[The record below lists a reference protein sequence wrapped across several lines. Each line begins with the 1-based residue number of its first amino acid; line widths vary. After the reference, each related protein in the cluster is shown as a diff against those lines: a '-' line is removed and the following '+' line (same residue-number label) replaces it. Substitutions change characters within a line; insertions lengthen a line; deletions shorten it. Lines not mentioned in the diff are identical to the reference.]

1 MPFFSL
7 EGLTYRSGVF
17 LVLLAGSIW
26 STTGLMIR
34 LIEEAQTWQILFY
47 RSVGMTPVLFLFI
60 SYRSKNRLLENLRK
74 TGIPAAIGAMGL
86 VFAFAGGIFALQST
100 TVANALF
107 LFATAPF
114 FAAILGWII
123 LREPVR
129 KATKIAVGV
138 AGLSMVIMLWEG
150 LAVGAFAGNAAAVLS
165 AIGFAVFTIALR
177 WRKLEDMLPAVF
189 LAGVFA
195 FFTALAICRLLDQ
208 SIILSPWDSGVSM
221 FMGMF
226 QLGLGL
232 SIYTFGSKV
241 VPAAE
246 LALLSMT
253 EVLLGPVWVWV
264 FIGEIAS
271 IWTFIG
277 GAILMAAIAGN
288 AFSGIRR
295 RSPKIM

>member
-1 MPFFSL
+1 MT
-7 EGLTYRSGVF
+7 GLSYRSGVF
-17 LVLLAGSIW
+17 LVLIAGAIW

-34 LIEEAQTWQILFY
+34 LIQEAQVWQILFY
-47 RSVGMTPVLFLFI
+47 RSIAMTPVLFLFI
-60 SYRSKNRLLENLRK
+60 AFRSKRRLLENLRK
-74 TGIPAAIGAMGL
+74 AGIPATIGAMGL

-114 FAAILGWII
+114 FTAILGWII

-129 KATKIAVGV
+129 KATWVAIAV
-138 AGLSMVIMLWEG
+138 AGSGMVIMLWDG
-150 LAVGAFAGNAAAVLS
+150 LAVGALAGNAAAVLS

-177 WRKLEDMLPAVF
+177 WSKLEDMLPTVL

-195 FFTALAICRLLDQ
+195 FFTALMMCRLLDQ

-221 FMGMF
+221 FMGVF

-264 FIGEIAS
+264 FIGEIAGV
-271 IWTFIG
+271 WTFVG
-277 GAILMAAIAGN
+277 GSILMVAIAGN
-288 AFSGIRR
+288 AISGIRR
-295 RSPKIM
+295 RPPIIM

>member
-1 MPFFSL
+1 
-7 EGLTYRSGVF
+7 
-17 LVLLAGSIW
+17 
-26 STTGLMIR
+26 MIR
-34 LIEEAQTWQILFY
+34 LIQEAQVWQILLY
-47 RSVGMTPVLFLFI
+47 RSIAMTPVLFLFI
-60 SYRSKNRLLENLRK
+60 AFRSKNRLLENLHK
-74 TGIPAAIGAMGL
+74 AGVPAAIGAMGL

-114 FAAILGWII
+114 FTAILGRI
-123 LREPVR
+123 LLQEPVR
-129 KATKIAVGV
+129 KATWVAIVV
-138 AGLSMVIMLWEG
+138 AGSSMVIMLWDG
-150 LAVGAFAGNAAAVLS
+150 LAVGALAGNAAAVLS

-177 WRKLEDMLPAVF
+177 WRKLEDMLPTVL

-195 FFTALAICRLLDQ
+195 FFTALMMCRLLDQ

-221 FMGMF
+221 FMGVF

-271 IWTFIG
+271 VWTFVG
-277 GAILMAAIAGN
+277 GSILMVAIAGN
-288 AFSGIRR
+288 ALSGIRR
-295 RSPKIM
+295 RPPKIM

>member
-1 MPFFSL
+1 MT
-7 EGLTYRSGVF
+7 GLSYRSGVF
-17 LVLLAGSIW
+17 LVLIAGAIW

-34 LIEEAQTWQILFY
+34 LIQEAQVWQILFY
-47 RSVGMTPVLFLFI
+47 RSIAMTPVLFLFI
-60 SYRSKNRLLENLRK
+60 AFRSKNRLLENFRK
-74 TGIPAAIGAMGL
+74 AGVTATIGAMGL

-114 FAAILGWII
+114 FTAILGWII

-129 KATKIAVGV
+129 KATWVAIAV
-138 AGLSMVIMLWEG
+138 AGLGMVIMLRDG
-150 LAVGAFAGNAAAVLS
+150 LAVGALAGNTAAVLS
-165 AIGFAVFTIALR
+165 AIGFAVFTAL
-177 WRKLEDMLPAVF
+177 MM
-189 LAGVFA
+189 
-195 FFTALAICRLLDQ
+195 CRLLDQ

-221 FMGMF
+221 FMGVF

-271 IWTFIG
+271 VWTFVG
-277 GAILMAAIAGN
+277 GSVLMIAIAGN
-288 AFSGIRR
+288 ALSGIRGR
-295 RSPKIM
+295 PPKIM

>member
-1 MPFFSL
+1 
-7 EGLTYRSGVF
+7 
-17 LVLLAGSIW
+17 
-26 STTGLMIR
+26 MIR
-34 LIEEAQTWQILFY
+34 LIQEAQVWQILFY
-47 RSVGMTPVLFLFI
+47 RSIAMTPVLFLFI
-60 SYRSKNRLLENLRK
+60 AFRSKSRFLENFRK
-74 TGIPAAIGAMGL
+74 AGVPATIGATGL

-114 FAAILGWII
+114 FTAIFGRII

-129 KATKIAVGV
+129 KATWVAIAG
-138 AGLSMVIMLWEG
+138 AGSGMVIMLWDG
-150 LAVGAFAGNAAAVLS
+150 LAAGALAGNVAAVLS
-165 AIGFAVFTIALR
+165 ATGFAVFTIALR
-177 WRKLEDMLPAVF
+177 WRKLEDMLPTVL

-195 FFTALAICRLLDQ
+195 FFTALMMCRLLDQ

-221 FMGMF
+221 FMGVF
-226 QLGLGL
+226 QLGLVL

-246 LALLSMT
+246 LVLLSMT

-271 IWTFIG
+271 VWTFVG
-277 GAILMAAIAGN
+277 GSILMVAIAGN
-288 AFSGIRR
+288 ALSGIRR
-295 RSPKIM
+295 RPPRIM

>member
-1 MPFFSL
+1 MAELS
-7 EGLTYRSGVF
+7 YRSGVF
-17 LVLLAGSIW
+17 LVLIAGAIW

-34 LIEEAQTWQILFY
+34 LIQEAQVWQILFY
-47 RSVGMTPVLFLFI
+47 RSIAMTPVLFLFI
-60 SYRSKNRLLENLRK
+60 AFRSKSRFLENFCK
-74 TGIPAAIGAMGL
+74 AGVPATIGATGL

-129 KATKIAVGV
+129 KATWVAIAG
-138 AGLSMVIMLWEG
+138 AGSGMVIMLWDG
-150 LAVGAFAGNAAAVLS
+150 LAVGALAGNVAAVLS
-165 AIGFAVFTIALR
+165 ATGFAVFTIALR
-177 WRKLEDMLPAVF
+177 WRKLEDMLPTVL

-195 FFTALAICRLLDQ
+195 FFTALMMCRLLDQ

-221 FMGMF
+221 FMGVF

-246 LALLSMT
+246 LVLLSMT

-271 IWTFIG
+271 VWTFVG
-277 GAILMAAIAGN
+277 GSILMVAIAGN
-288 AFSGIRR
+288 ALSGIRR
-295 RSPKIM
+295 RPPRIM

>member
-1 MPFFSL
+1 MPLFSL
-7 EGLTYRSGVF
+7 DGLTYRSGVF

-60 SYRSKNRLLENLRK
+60 AYRSKNRLLENLRK
-74 TGIPAAIGAMGL
+74 AGMAAAIGAMGL

-123 LREPVR
+123 LREPVP

-138 AGLSMVIMLWEG
+138 AGLGMVIMLWEG
-150 LAVGAFAGNAAAVLS
+150 LIVGALAGNAAAVLS

-195 FFTALAICRLLDQ
+195 FFTSLAICRLLDQ

-288 AFSGIRR
+288 ALSGTY
-295 RSPKIM
+295 KA